1 MQNARWCAVE
11 KLIETM
17 LRQGDV
23 WFARMEDI
31 SAHVRTL
38 IDEGRYVPRVDKL
51 PYYAEPLSINQ

>member
-1 MQNARWCAVE
+1 MQDARWCAVE

-17 LRQGDV
+17 LRRGEV

-51 PYYAEPLSINQ
+51 PYNAELLSINR

>member
-1 MQNARWCAVE
+1 MQDARWCAVE

-31 SAHVRTL
+31 SAYVRTL
-38 IDEGRYVPRVDKL
+38 IDQGRYVPRVDKL
-51 PYYAEPLSINQ
+51 RYNAELLSINR